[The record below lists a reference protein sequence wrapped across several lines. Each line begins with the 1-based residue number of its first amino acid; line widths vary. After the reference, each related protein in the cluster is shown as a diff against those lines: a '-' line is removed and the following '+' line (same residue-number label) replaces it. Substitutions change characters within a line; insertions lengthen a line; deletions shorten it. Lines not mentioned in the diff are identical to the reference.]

1 MLKAIVSYSKKIP
14 VPDSQFS
21 SQHYSLSLEAEI
33 PETDPAAIQA
43 RLSRTFQLVKGQVEH
58 ELASGNGTAQPV
70 KLPETGTQPVKTA
83 AGPNGAHQ
91 KASNKQVKFIT
102 DLAGQR
108 GISISDLNADIRKRY
123 GVGGLYEL
131 DRKQASDLLDY
142 LNGKKKAA

>member
-33 PETDPAAIQA
+33 PETDPPAIQT
-43 RLSRTFQLVKGQVEH
+43 RLSQTFQLVKDQVEH
-58 ELASGNGTAQPV
+58 ELANGNGKAQPAKAV
-70 KLPETGTQPVKTA
+70 ATGATEARRPSAT
-83 AGPNGAHQ
+83 ND
-91 KASNKQVKFIT
+91 KASNKQVKYLT

-108 GISISDLNADIRKRY
+108 GIALSDLNADIRKRY
-123 GVGGLYEL
+123 GVGGLYDL
-131 DRKQASDLLDY
+131 DRKQASDLLDH